1 MKTYDEISQRV
12 LERRD
17 EYITGQKAR
26 RKKLTAVTSVVAS
39 VAIVAVIG
47 VGVSGNIGFELPSE
61 GAEVTGNKLAELI
74 ETTDPANQQEI
85 LTEKPTE
92 TTFFAITQDVPQTTA
107 PVATTVTGAET
118 MVMPHWDDLIICEKF
133 REIKVGDI
141 TYSSQ
146 TDEIEDEHILNFISE
161 SEMTGYDIYE
171 DKTYTEKG
179 KVYSIK
185 HISTECAVA
194 VQIGAD
200 KTYYVFINSWYFP
213 ETLGDFIDDLDLRN
227 TVVFGDVYYDV
238 YEYSKTYS
246 KHTRRTYEN
255 VDDSVIWDMLLTDT
269 SLKNVEYNRP
279 YDRISVETDLPLL
292 GYKNISFSVTTD
304 GYIITNILDVQKCFF
319 VGKDKTDAFAKYL
332 EDNVAFKEDTE
343 VYEYNSDGSIPGKT
357 CTTPAVPP
365 GADINT
371 SANAG
376 KLPQGEGEN
385 LVVATTEFVLE

>member
-1 MKTYDEISQRV
+1 MKTYNEISQCV

-17 EYITGQKAR
+17 EYITEQKAR

-92 TTFFAITQDVPQTTA
+92 TTFPAITQDVPQTTA
-107 PVATTVTGAET
+107 PVTTTVTGAES
-118 MVMPHWDDLIICEKF
+118 MIMPHWDDLVICEKF
-133 REIKVGDI
+133 REIKLGDI

-146 TDEIEDEHILNFISE
+146 VDEIGKEHILKFISE
-161 SEMTGYDIYE
+161 SDMSGYDIYE

-179 KVYSIK
+179 KIYSIK

-194 VQIGAD
+194 VQIGEDEA
-200 KTYYVFINSWYFP
+200 YYVFINPWYFP
-213 ETLGDFIDDLDLRN
+213 ETLGDFITDLDLRN
-227 TVVFGDVYYDV
+227 TVVFGDVYYDT
-238 YEYSKTYS
+238 YEYSKTFS

-279 YDRISVETDLPLL
+279 YDRIGVETDLPIL
-292 GYKNISFSVTTD
+292 GYKNIAFSVTTD
-304 GYIITNILDVQKCFF
+304 GYIITNILGTQKCFF
-319 VGKDKTDAFAKYL
+319 AGKDKTDAFAEYL
-332 EDNVAFKEDTE
+332 KENVPFKEHTE

-357 CTTPAVPP
+357 NTTPAVPP
-365 GADINT
+365 GADAAASIRT
-371 SANAG
+371 DT
-376 KLPQGEGEN
+376 LPQNEGEN
-385 LVVATTEFVLE
+385 VVVATTQFVSE

>member
-85 LTEKPTE
+85 LTKKPTE
-92 TTFFAITQDVPQTTA
+92 TTFSAITQDVPQTTA

-133 REIKVGDI
+133 REIKLGDI

-146 TDEIEDEHILNFISE
+146 VDEIGKEHILNLISE
-161 SEMTGYDIYE
+161 ADMTGYDIYE

-179 KVYSIK
+179 KIYSIK

-194 VQIGAD
+194 VQIGED
-200 KTYYVFINSWYFP
+200 STYYVFINPWYFP
-213 ETLGDFIDDLDLRN
+213 ETLGDFIADLDLRN
-227 TVVFGDVYYDV
+227 TVVFGDVYYDA

-255 VDDSVIWDMLLTDT
+255 VDDSVIWNMLLSDT
-269 SLKNVEYNRP
+269 SLKNVEYNHP

-304 GYIITNILDVQKCFF
+304 GFIITNILGVQKCFF
-319 VGKDKTDAFAKYL
+319 VGKEKTDAFAKYL
-332 EDNVAFKEDTE
+332 EDNIPFKEHTE

-357 CTTPAVPP
+357 YTTPAVPP
-365 GADINT
+365 GEVATT
-371 SANAG
+371 SVQTGAM
-376 KLPQGEGEN
+376 PQDESV
-385 LVVATTEFVLE
+385 VVATTKEDIVLE